1 MLVDLE
7 EKGLDHIVGWQPN
20 NLCFRVRNPL
30 AFLEIVIPMYFPCQS
45 KIKSFQRQLGLYGF
59 TRIRA
64 GPHLGAYAH
73 PDFRRYDRQS
83 CLNIVRVD
91 RKTKKHNRSFSWP
104 KEQKD
109 NAVCLVAETKAAQ
122 YSSARPPLISDP
134 KGSKPTS
141 SLVDCFSTLSSTTEA
156 TSLVG
161 KNLFDS
167 TSAEKE
173 SVCFDYS
180 IFDDETSPNNTFPK
194 ISDKDSDRE
203 LSLDED
209 MFLFEGHLFLV
220 TDFEPTP
227 IRAESTA

>member
-20 NLCFRVRNPL
+20 NLCFRVRDPL

-64 GPHLGAYAH
+64 GPHLGAYSH
-73 PDFRRYDRQS
+73 PAFRRYDRQS
-83 CLNIVRVD
+83 CLNIVRID
-91 RKTKKHNRSFSWP
+91 RKTKKHNRSLSWP
-104 KEQKD
+104 KEQQD
-109 NAVCLVAETKAAQ
+109 NAVCLVAETKTPPC
-122 YSSARPPLISDP
+122 SSTRPSLASDP
-134 KGSKPTS
+134 KACKHIS
-141 SLVDCFSTLSSTTEA
+141 SLVDCFSTLSSTTET

-161 KNLFDS
+161 KNLFES
-167 TSAEKE
+167 KSAEEK
-173 SVCFDYS
+173 SVCFDQS
-180 IFDDETSPNNTFPK
+180 IFDNESSPKNAFPK

-203 LSLDED
+203 SSIDED